1 MCGILASFG
10 TTNIDENAFRSVLK
24 LTTHRGPDD
33 TGALFGDGFAL
44 GHNRLSIVDVAGGH
58 QPLSCSQA
66 QLYGVSN
73 GEIYN
78 HRNIRDR
85 NYPDYPYKTRSDA
98 EVLLPAFRK
107 KGAAMVADLDG
118 MFAFVLTDGR
128 ELLAARD
135 PLGIKPLYYGHDGDQ
150 LYFGS
155 EIKTLIPLAKTIR
168 EFPQGHFYHSKT
180 GFQPYYTINPQP
192 VCIHDEAQA
201 IREIRRTLETSV
213 RKRLMSDV
221 PVGVFRS
228 GGLDS
233 SIIAALMRQSIPELH
248 SFSVGVHGSP
258 DLEAARKVANHIGT
272 IHHEYV
278 YTEDEMIEVLPDVIN
293 HLESFDPALVRS
305 AVPCYMV
312 SRLAARHV
320 KVVLS
325 GEGADELFG
334 GYSYFSQ
341 FKDSKDLRTESIRIL
356 NGLHNMNLQRVDRM
370 TMAHSLEGRV
380 PFLDIDFIE
389 TVLKIDPELK
399 LHGVYPQE
407 KGLLRKAVEDLLP
420 REIVWRKKM
429 EFAQGCGSS
438 RVLEQMAEKEIS
450 QETLD
455 HARSKQPAITGKE
468 SLYYF
473 NLFKN
478 RFDHPDA
485 VGMVATWNGT
495 LH

>member
-10 TTNIDENAFRSVLK
+10 HKNLDERDFRSVLR
-24 LTTHRGPDD
+24 LVTHRGPDD
-33 TGALFGDGFAL
+33 CGAMFGENFAL
-44 GHNRLSIVDVAGGH
+44 GHNRLSIVDVEGGH
-58 QPLSCSQA
+58 QPLSCGQDR
-66 QLYGVSN
+66 LFGVSN

-78 HRNIRDR
+78 HRDIRKR
-85 NYPDYPYKTRSDA
+85 LYPDYPYKTRSDA
-98 EVLLPAFRK
+98 EVLLPAFQSR
-107 KGAAMVADLDG
+107 GAEMVSELDG
-118 MFAFVLTDGR
+118 MFGFVLTNGD
-128 ELLAARD
+128 EVLAARD
-135 PLGIKPLYYGHDGDQ
+135 PIGIKPLYYGKDSDGI
-150 LYFGS
+150 LFAS
-155 EIKTLIPLAKTIR
+155 EIKALLPLAKTVR
-168 EFPQGHFYHSKT
+168 EFPQGHYYHSSG
-180 GFQPYYTINPQP
+180 GFQSYYQISAGQ
-192 VCIHDEAQA
+192 VCIHDEATA
-201 IREIRRTLETSV
+201 IREIRRTLEASV
-213 RKRLMSDV
+213 KKRLMGDV
-221 PVGVFRS
+221 PVGVFLS

-233 SIIAALMRQSIPELH
+233 SIIAALMSKDVSELH
-248 SFSVGVHGSP
+248 SFSVGVAGSP
-258 DLEAARKVANHIGT
+258 DLEAARQVADGLKT

-278 YTEDEMIEVLPDVIN
+278 YTEEEMLQVLPDVIY

-312 SRLAARHV
+312 SRLAAQYV

-341 FKDSKDLRTESIRIL
+341 FNDAQGLRNESIRIL

-389 TVLKIDPELK
+389 TVLRISPELK
-399 LHGVYPQE
+399 LHSAYPLE

-420 REIVWRKKM
+420 REIVWREKM

-438 RVLEQMAEKEIS
+438 RILENQAEREITQQMLDRARCSNDKIS
-450 QETLD
+450 
-455 HARSKQPAITGKE
+455 SKE
-468 SLYYF
+468 SLYFFKIF
-473 NLFKN
+473 NE

-485 VGMVATWNGT
+485 VEMVGTWQGT